1 MDCLTLSYMSYVYV
15 LATLWGGQ
23 EVTGLRRCG
32 RPLCPAPTLT
42 VSQLQPSP
50 HSWRL
55 LLASACW
62 TFLYINTQ
70 NVIYTYTFTN
80 IPTFFWLIWNS
91 YNDWSDLPSM
101 DCSRF
106 YTRTLHTVVTKLR
119 TDFRWKTH
127 SSQSRLS
134 RGVSCYAKVGDEG
147 YWNRLHIFIYNFMKN
162 VLCCHLLELSAHC
175 CDSCVHLPERL
186 MCELSQLM
194 TRSLH
199 RLVQMSRATRLTL
212 ASAESRPSRIEQTV
226 STFDTQCSS
235 IAAST
240 FACVT
245 SQTPVTI
252 SCTCTNWLISD

>member
-1 MDCLTLSYMSYVYV
+1 MKNSQFTKSVFP
-15 LATLWGGQ
+15 
-23 EVTGLRRCG
+23 R
-32 RPLCPAPTLT
+32 
-42 VSQLQPSP
+42 SQLLCKGRR
-50 HSWRL
+50 WGL
-55 LLASACW
+55 L
-62 TFLYINTQ
+62 
-70 NVIYTYTFTN
+70 
-80 IPTFFWLIWNS
+80 
-91 YNDWSDLPSM
+91 D
-101 DCSRF
+101 
-106 YTRTLHTVVTKLR
+106 
-119 TDFRWKTH
+119 
-127 SSQSRLS
+127 
-134 RGVSCYAKVGDEG
+134 
-147 YWNRLHIFIYNFMKN
+147 RLHIFIYNFMKN

-212 ASAESRPSRIEQTV
+212 ASAESSPSRIEQTV

-252 SCTCTNWLISD
+252 SCNCTNQLISATSHRHRQKQISPLSVIHGKVLQ